1 MPIDREDGT
10 VRETAPSA
18 ADASF
23 SLWLDAFRWVAALCV
38 VITHTGNRLL
48 TNINDIDLHQR
59 TVIHYGFTFLT
70 GFAHQAVMVFFV
82 LSGFLVGGSLMR
94 EWQRTGT
101 ADLRLYLIKRLVRLW
116 VVLLPALVLVIAA
129 NAAAL
134 WLFDAQS
141 HGVFDTRDLLGRMA
155 PGAFACNA
163 LFLQTVAC
171 WEYGRN
177 AALWSLSN
185 EFWYYV
191 AFPLLVMGLFPGRA
205 GWRTLM
211 PLALAAG
218 LLGVLTA
225 FQFTGAWIG
234 PYFVI
239 WLAGVYVAVA
249 RRPPVPLRPWTAG
262 LVFLA
267 FLVATR
273 LAIRR
278 EVFEGSPLFTL
289 GYDLVVT
296 ALFANLLL
304 CLKTA
309 PALPPP
315 PLGRLNTRFAG
326 MSFSLYC
333 IHTPVLTLF
342 AAASMH
348 WLGVGWQMVPRGAET
363 WVLTMAGMGLCVG
376 AAFVF
381 AHVTERHTDAVR
393 RRVQRMLTPK
403 PYPAVKK
410 VMYPRYGAGTDG

>member
-1 MPIDREDGT
+1 M
-10 VRETAPSA
+10 RETAPSA
-18 ADASF
+18 MDESF

-48 TNINDIDLHQR
+48 TNINDIDLPQR
-59 TVIHYGFTFLT
+59 TVVHYGFTFLT

-101 ADLRLYLIKRLVRLW
+101 VDLPLYLMKRLVRLW

-141 HGVFDTRDLLGRMA
+141 YGIFQTQDLLGRMA

-191 AFPLLVMGLFPGRA
+191 AFPMLVMGVLPGRSGRRNRA
-205 GWRTLM
+205 LLLLM
-211 PLALAAG
+211 AG
-218 LLGVLTA
+218 LLAVLTA

-234 PYFVI
+234 PYFII

-262 LVFLA
+262 VVFLA

-278 EVFEGSPLFTL
+278 EVFEGSALFTL
-289 GYDLVVT
+289 GYDLVVM

-309 PALPPP
+309 PGLPPP

-326 MSFSLYC
+326 ASFSLYC
-333 IHTPVLTLF
+333 IHTPILTLF
-342 AAASMH
+342 AAAAMH
-348 WLGVGWQMVPRGAET
+348 WLGVGWQMVPRGAES
-363 WVLTMAGMGLCVG
+363 WVLILAAMALCIG
-376 AAFVF
+376 SAFAF
-381 AHVTERHTDAVR
+381 AHVTERRTDAVR
-393 RRVQRMLTPK
+393 RAVQRLLAPARPPAAPP
-403 PYPAVKK
+403 PYADK
-410 VMYPRYGAGTDG
+410 VMCPRYGAGTDA

>member
-1 MPIDREDGT
+1 M
-10 VRETAPSA
+10 RETAPSA
-18 ADASF
+18 TDASF

-59 TVIHYGFTFLT
+59 TLVHYGFTFLT

-94 EWQRTGT
+94 EWRRTGT
-101 ADLRLYLIKRLVRLW
+101 VDVPLYLMKRLVRLW

-134 WLFDAQS
+134 WLFSAQTY
-141 HGVFDTRDLLGRMA
+141 GVFDTRDVVQRMS

-163 LFLQTVAC
+163 LFMQTVAC

-191 AFPLLVMGLFPGRA
+191 AFPLLVLGLMPGRT
-205 GWRTLM
+205 GRRNVKLLVL
-211 PLALAAG
+211 LAV
-218 LLGVLTA
+218 LLTVLTA

-239 WLAGVYVAVA
+239 WLAGVYVALA
-249 RRPPVPLRPWTAG
+249 RRPPVPMRPLTAG

-273 LAIRR
+273 IAIRR
-278 EVFEGSPLFTL
+278 EVFEGSALFTL
-289 GYDLVVT
+289 GYDLVVML
-296 ALFANLLL
+296 LFTNLLV
-304 CLKTA
+304 CMKTA
-309 PALPPP
+309 ADLPPP
-315 PLGRLNTRFAG
+315 PLGRINTRFAG
-326 MSFSLYC
+326 VSFSLYC
-333 IHTPVLTLF
+333 IHTPILYLF
-342 AAASMH
+342 AAASSH

-363 WVLTMAGMGLCVG
+363 WVLILTAMALCVG
-376 AAFVF
+376 SAFAF
-381 AHVTERHTDAVR
+381 AHVTEHRTDAVR
-393 RRVQRMLTPK
+393 RAVQRMLARGKTPAATPPP
-403 PYPAVKK
+403 PYPDK
-410 VMYPRYGAGTDG
+410 VMYPRYGAGTDA